1 MVRYCKKNIDKNFNF
16 LALKLTKSIRFI
28 LIHSGQ
34 IQCFTKM
41 LDFHFWVL
49 FYFVIFFVFNI
60 VKFAAAEKN
69 QFTSWFDL
77 EEPKCE

>member
-1 MVRYCKKNIDKNFNF
+1 MLVCYIRNFYE
-16 LALKLTKSIRFI
+16 I
-28 LIHSGQ
+28 
-34 IQCFTKM
+34 
-41 LDFHFWVL
+41 VL
-49 FYFVIFFVFNI
+49 FENASSSFDPILASFESPSNAIGTLIWTMIFTRISYVIFFVFNI